1 MKLTLRTNNKER
13 IKVCRTIEGTI
24 FEIVLVVMLVVIGA
38 LIAKMYVDAPDVVP
52 THFGPSGEP
61 NGWGSKSG
69 ALIPCLVITI
79 ASIFL
84 MVSAYFP
91 HKVNIPVEVST
102 PRQWALVVRL
112 VRVMALEMALLTLPI
127 ATSSLLVDH
136 HTTWLI
142 MAVTGLMFITVIIFC
157 VLIHKAR

>member
-13 IKVCRTIEGTI
+13 IKVCRTTEGTI

-38 LIAKMYVDAPDVVP
+38 LIAMMYADAPDVVP

-69 ALIPCLVITI
+69 VLIPCLVITI

-91 HKVNIPVEVST
+91 HKINIPVEVST

-112 VRVMALEMALLTLPI
+112 VRVMALEMALLTLSI

>member
-1 MKLTLRTNNKER
+1 MKLTLRTNNKEK
-13 IKVCRTIEGTI
+13 IKVCRTTEGTI

-38 LIAKMYVDAPDVVP
+38 LTAKMYVAAPEVVP
-52 THFGPSGEP
+52 THFGATGEP
-61 NGWGSKSG
+61 NGWGSKSSV
-69 ALIPCLVITI
+69 LIPCLIISI

-84 MVSAYFP
+84 MVGAYFP
-91 HKVNIPVEVST
+91 HKINIPVEVST

-136 HTTWLI
+136 HTSWPE
-142 MAVTGLMFITVIIFC
+142 MAIIGLMFITVIVFC

>member
-13 IKVCRTIEGTI
+13 IKVCRTTEGTI

-38 LIAKMYVDAPDVVP
+38 LIAMMYADAPDVVP

-69 ALIPCLVITI
+69 VLIPCLVITI

>member
-1 MKLTLRTNNKER
+1 MKLTLKTNNKEK
-13 IKVCRTIEGTI
+13 IKVCRTTEGTI

-38 LIAKMYVDAPDVVP
+38 LTAKMYVAAPDVVP
-52 THFGPSGEP
+52 THFGATGEP

-69 ALIPCLVITI
+69 VLIPYLVISI

-91 HKVNIPVEVST
+91 HKINIPVEVST

>member
-1 MKLTLRTNNKER
+1 
-13 IKVCRTIEGTI
+13 
-24 FEIVLVVMLVVIGA
+24 
-38 LIAKMYVDAPDVVP
+38 
-52 THFGPSGEP
+52 
-61 NGWGSKSG
+61 
-69 ALIPCLVITI
+69 
-79 ASIFL
+79 

-91 HKVNIPVEVST
+91 HKINIPVEVST

>member
-1 MKLTLRTNNKER
+1 MKLTLRTNNKEK
-13 IKVCRTIEGTI
+13 IKVCRTTEGTI

-38 LIAKMYVDAPDVVP
+38 LTAKMYVDAPEVVP
-52 THFGPSGEP
+52 THFGATGEP

-69 ALIPCLVITI
+69 VLIPYLVISI

-91 HKVNIPVEVST
+91 HKINIPVEVST

-112 VRVMALEMALLTLPI
+112 VRVMALEMALLTLSI

-136 HTTWLI
+136 HMTWLI

>member
-13 IKVCRTIEGTI
+13 IKVCRTTEGTI

-38 LIAKMYVDAPDVVP
+38 LIAMMYADAPDVVP

-69 ALIPCLVITI
+69 VLIPCLVITI

-84 MVSAYFP
+84 MVSAYSP
-91 HKVNIPVEVST
+91 HKINIPVEVST

-112 VRVMALEMALLTLPI
+112 VRVTALEMALLTLSI
-127 ATSSLLVDH
+127 ATSSLLVEH
-136 HTTWLI
+136 HTSWPI
-142 MAVTGLMFITVIIFC
+142 AAVTGLMFITVIVFC

>member
-1 MKLTLRTNNKER
+1 
-13 IKVCRTIEGTI
+13 
-24 FEIVLVVMLVVIGA
+24 
-38 LIAKMYVDAPDVVP
+38 
-52 THFGPSGEP
+52 
-61 NGWGSKSG
+61 
-69 ALIPCLVITI
+69 
-79 ASIFL
+79 
-84 MVSAYFP
+84 
-91 HKVNIPVEVST
+91 VEVST

-142 MAVTGLMFITVIIFC
+142 MAVTGLMFITVIVFC

>member
-1 MKLTLRTNNKER
+1 
-13 IKVCRTIEGTI
+13 
-24 FEIVLVVMLVVIGA
+24 
-38 LIAKMYVDAPDVVP
+38 
-52 THFGPSGEP
+52 
-61 NGWGSKSG
+61 
-69 ALIPCLVITI
+69 
-79 ASIFL
+79 
-84 MVSAYFP
+84 
-91 HKVNIPVEVST
+91 VEVST

>member
-1 MKLTLRTNNKER
+1 MKLTLRTNNKEK
-13 IKVCRTIEGTI
+13 IKVCRTTEGTI

-38 LIAKMYVDAPDVVP
+38 LIAKMYVDAPNVVP

-69 ALIPCLVITI
+69 VLIPCLVITI

-84 MVSAYFP
+84 MVTAYFP

-112 VRVMALEMALLTLPI
+112 VRVMALEMALLTLSI

>member
-112 VRVMALEMALLTLPI
+112 VRVMALEMALLTLSI

>member
-1 MKLTLRTNNKER
+1 M
-13 IKVCRTIEGTI
+13 CRTTEGTI

-38 LIAKMYVDAPDVVP
+38 LIAMMYADAPDVVP

-69 ALIPCLVITI
+69 VLIPYLVISI

-84 MVSAYFP
+84 MVGAYFP
-91 HKVNIPVEVST
+91 HKINIPVEVST

>member
-1 MKLTLRTNNKER
+1 MEKDFTN
-13 IKVCRTIEGTI
+13 
-24 FEIVLVVMLVVIGA
+24 FH
-38 LIAKMYVDAPDVVP
+38 YAP
-52 THFGPSGEP
+52 G
-61 NGWGSKSG
+61 KK
-69 ALIPCLVITI
+69 I
-79 ASIFL
+79 
-84 MVSAYFP
+84 
-91 HKVNIPVEVST
+91 NIPVEVST

-112 VRVMALEMALLTLPI
+112 VRVMALEMALLTLSI

>member
-1 MKLTLRTNNKER
+1 MKLTLRTNNKEK
-13 IKVCRTIEGTI
+13 IKVCRTTEGTI

-38 LIAKMYVDAPDVVP
+38 LIAKMYVDAPNVVP

-69 ALIPCLVITI
+69 VLIPCLVITI

-84 MVSAYFP
+84 MVTAYFP

-112 VRVMALEMALLTLPI
+112 VRVMALEMALLTLSI

-142 MAVTGLMFITVIIFC
+142 MPVTGLMFITVIIFC

>member
-1 MKLTLRTNNKER
+1 MKLTLRTNNKEK
-13 IKVCRTIEGTI
+13 IKVCRTTEGTI

-38 LIAKMYVDAPDVVP
+38 LIAKRYVDAPNVVP

-69 ALIPCLVITI
+69 VLIPSLVITI

-112 VRVMALEMALLTLPI
+112 VRVMALEMALLTLSI